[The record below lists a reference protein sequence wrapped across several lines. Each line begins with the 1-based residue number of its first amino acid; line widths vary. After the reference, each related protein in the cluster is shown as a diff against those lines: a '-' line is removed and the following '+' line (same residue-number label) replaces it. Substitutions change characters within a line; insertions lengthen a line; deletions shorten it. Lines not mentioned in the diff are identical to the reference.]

1 VGWLLVG
8 LVWRWLLGC
17 GGLVGPTGKPGEP
30 FPFTIFLFHFLFSF
44 SVLNLL
50 FEFKFEFSCS
60 KLFEYQ
66 DNLILLFTA

>member
-30 FPFTIFLFHFLFSF
+30 FSFTIFLFHFLFSF

-50 FEFKFEFSCS
+50 FEFKFEFSCFLQVLNYLS
-60 KLFEYQ
+60 IK
-66 DNLILLFTA
+66 IT